1 MASKSDCAGWPTWLA
16 ATALSLLSWWLT
28 SRLHPFWWAA
38 WLAPIP
44 VLWLAT
50 RVPAPRAAAAAF
62 LASALASFSL
72 WNYYRN
78 VIELPVAVL
87 TFAMAASA
95 VIFTLSVLLYRRLN
109 IIGRPLAAMMAVPV
123 LWTALGFVNAQLSPH
138 GTWGDLGYS
147 QMNAPI
153 LIQIAALTGLWGI
166 GFLVLLVA
174 AGVASVANRDTPSS
188 MRVGVAGLTMAVLAL
203 ALGYGGWRLHSAGL
217 EPHDSVLIGL
227 AAMET
232 TGISP
237 QPDSVK
243 GQKLSQRY
251 AAAIEKLASDGAQV
265 VVLPEKVWSLNQASA
280 PALAQLAQRYS
291 VTLVA
296 GVVMHRNEREYNMAL
311 ALGGHGNES
320 AEYTKHHL
328 VPGWERAFTPG
339 SGYTTLAWL
348 ARTGLAICKDMDFPA
363 MGRSYAKSDV
373 RLLLVP
379 AWDFGTDS
387 WLHSRMAILRGVE
400 SGFAIARA
408 ARDGTLT
415 LSDDRGR
422 VMAET
427 PSNLGADA
435 VLLGT
440 LPLRSD
446 RTLYARWGN
455 WFAWLDLAGLIVLSG
470 LALRPARN

>member
-1 MASKSDCAGWPTWLA
+1 
-16 ATALSLLSWWLT
+16 
-28 SRLHPFWWAA
+28 
-38 WLAPIP
+38 
-44 VLWLAT
+44 
-50 RVPAPRAAAAAF
+50 
-62 LASALASFSL
+62 
-72 WNYYRN
+72 
-78 VIELPVAVL
+78 
-87 TFAMAASA
+87 
-95 VIFTLSVLLYRRLN
+95 
-109 IIGRPLAAMMAVPV
+109 
-123 LWTALGFVNAQLSPH
+123 
-138 GTWGDLGYS
+138 
-147 QMNAPI
+147 
-153 LIQIAALTGLWGI
+153 
-166 GFLVLLVA
+166 
-174 AGVASVANRDTPSS
+174 
-188 MRVGVAGLTMAVLAL
+188 
-203 ALGYGGWRLHSAGL
+203 
-217 EPHDSVLIGL
+217 
-227 AAMET
+227 MET

-363 MGRSYAKSDV
+363 MGRSYAKRDV

>member
-1 MASKSDCAGWPTWLA
+1 MASKPDCAGWPTWVA
-16 ATALSLLSWWLT
+16 ATALSLVFWWLAT
-28 SRLHPFWWAA
+28 GLHPLWWAA

-62 LASALASFSL
+62 LASALASFSV
-72 WNYYRN
+72 WSYYHN
-78 VIELPVAVL
+78 VIKLPVAVL
-87 TFAMAASA
+87 VFAMTASA
-95 VIFTLSVLLYRRLN
+95 VIFTLALLLYRRLN

-123 LWTALGFVNAQLSPH
+123 LWTALGFVNAQLSPN
-138 GTWGDLGYS
+138 GTWGNLSYS

-174 AGVASVANRDTPSS
+174 AGVASMANRNTSSS
-188 MRVGVAGLTMAVLAL
+188 MRVCVAGLTAVVMVLAL
-203 ALGYGGWRLHSAGL
+203 SYGGWRLHSTNL
-217 EPHDSVLIGL
+217 EPHDSVLVGL

-232 TGISP
+232 TGTSP
-237 QPDSVK
+237 QLGSVK
-243 GQKLSQRY
+243 GQELSQRY
-251 AAAIEKLASDGAQV
+251 AAAIKKLASDGAQV

-280 PALAQLAQRYS
+280 PALAQLAQRHS
-291 VTLVA
+291 LTLVA
-296 GVVMHRNEREYNMAL
+296 GVVMHRHEHEYNMAL
-311 ALGGHGNES
+311 ALDGHANES
-320 AEYTKHHL
+320 SEYTKHHL
-328 VPGWERAFTPG
+328 VTGWERAFTPG
-339 SGYTTLAWL
+339 SGYTTLVWL
-348 ARTGLAICKDMDFPA
+348 AHTGLAICKDMDFPA
-363 MGRSYAKSDV
+363 MGRSYAKRDV

-400 SGFAIARA
+400 SGFAIART

-422 VMAET
+422 VLAET

-440 LPLRSD
+440 LPLRRD

-455 WFAWLDLAGLIVLSG
+455 WFAWLDLAGLLVLLG
-470 LALRPARN
+470 LALRPARL